1 MIFITIMQY
10 ALFVADSLAPNEN
23 HTLWLLIFVK
33 STRGSVA
40 VYVVDSL
47 TLVTVKVLTLP
58 LRVNAL
64 FHCIIEFLLMGIRPI
79 L

>member
-1 MIFITIMQY
+1 MIFITMQY
-10 ALFVADSLAPNEN
+10 ALYVADSLAADEN

-40 VYVVDSL
+40 VCVVDSL
-47 TLVTVKVLTLP
+47 TLVTVQVLTLP
-58 LRVNAL
+58 LHVNAL